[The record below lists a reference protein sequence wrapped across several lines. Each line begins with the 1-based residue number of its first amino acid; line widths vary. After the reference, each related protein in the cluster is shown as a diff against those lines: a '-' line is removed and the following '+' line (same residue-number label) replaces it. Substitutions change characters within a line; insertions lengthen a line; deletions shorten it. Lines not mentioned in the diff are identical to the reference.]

1 MEADNDKG
9 IFRKYSLDY
18 VGKYYFYE
26 EEDFSDEVE
35 NGDYILE
42 NIKKSNRFDY
52 NNATYTY
59 TKYGNISKGIT
70 ERSVILEVE
79 KDNIDVKMNN
89 ENIHLDLRYKMDVKR
104 LEDHY
109 RITTR
114 ISEKAGHTSVLLYP
128 NLEDGEDCI
137 KALEAVKEYQDKLY
151 GE

>member
-1 MEADNDKG
+1 MEGSNDKD
-9 IFRKYSLDY
+9 IFRKYNLDY

-26 EEDFSDEVE
+26 EEDFVDEVE
-35 NGDYILE
+35 NGEYILE

-59 TKYGNISKGIT
+59 TKYGNISKGLT
-70 ERSVILEVE
+70 ERGVILEVE

-89 ENIHLDLRYKMDVKR
+89 ENTHLDLRYKMDVKR

-114 ISEKAGHTSVLLYP
+114 ISEKVGHISVLLYP
-128 NLEDGEDCI
+128 SLEDAEDCI
-137 KALEAVKEYQDKLY
+137 KALESVKEYQDKLY